1 LANLLPVTA
10 PADVPKLRLIRDR
23 QEDPMDLRLRN
34 FMLLALLLAS
44 LPLFSTD
51 PTTPQPRQQAWTV
64 LNSGLAHTKAQHRVE
79 AVRALSLVTG
89 ERAAVKLAL
98 HALADDN
105 TEVRATAATTLGQLH
120 ATSAIPDLR
129 QALSDKEI
137 AVVLAASQAL
147 YQLRDKSAYGV
158 YYAIL
163 MGDKKASDGLIQ
175 SQIDRLKD
183 PKKLALL
190 GFQEGMG
197 FIPYGGIGVEAYRAA
212 KNDNSQVRAAAARF
226 LAHDPDPMSGDALVQ
241 IALADNNANV
251 RQAALDA
258 LADRGDPTCIERLRR
273 NLSDPKVAVRYRTAA
288 AILHLSDLQKKVPR
302 KKDSQPFQLK

>member
-1 LANLLPVTA
+1 
-10 PADVPKLRLIRDR
+10 
-23 QEDPMDLRLRN
+23 MDLRLRN
-34 FMLLALLLAS
+34 FMLLALLLVS
-44 LPLFSTD
+44 LHLFSTD
-51 PTTPQPRQQAWTV
+51 PATPQPRQQAWAV
-64 LNSGLAHTKAQHRVE
+64 LNSGLAQTKAQHRVE

-89 ERAAVKLAL
+89 ESAAVKLAL

-105 TEVRATAATTLGQLH
+105 TEVRAAAATTLGQLH
-120 ATSAIPDLR
+120 ATSAVPELR

-137 AVVLAASQAL
+137 AVVLAASHAL

-163 MGDKKASDGLIQ
+163 MGDKKTSDGLIQ
-175 SQIDRLKD
+175 SQLDRLKD
-183 PKKLALL
+183 PKKVALL

-197 FIPYGGIGVEAYRAA
+197 FVPYGGIGVEAYRVA
-212 KNDNSQVRAAAARF
+212 KNDNSQVRAVAARF

-241 IALADNNANV
+241 IALADNNATV

-258 LADRGDPTCIERLRR
+258 LAERGDATCIERLQR

-288 AILHLSDLQKKVPR
+288 TILHLSDLQKKGTR
-302 KKDSQPFQLK
+302 KKASQALELQ

>member
-1 LANLLPVTA
+1 
-10 PADVPKLRLIRDR
+10 
-23 QEDPMDLRLRN
+23 MYLRLRN
-34 FMLLALLLAS
+34 FMVLALLLVS
-44 LPLFSTD
+44 LHLFSTD
-51 PTTPQPRQQAWTV
+51 PATPQPRQQAWTV

-89 ERAAVKLAL
+89 ESAPVKLAL
-98 HALADDN
+98 HALAADN
-105 TEVRATAATTLGQLH
+105 AEVRAAAATTLGQLH
-120 ATSAIPDLR
+120 AATAIPELR
-129 QALSDKEI
+129 QALSVKEI

-175 SQIDRLKD
+175 SQLDRLKD
-183 PKKLALL
+183 PKKVALL

-197 FIPYGGIGVEAYRAA
+197 FVPYGGIGVEAYRVA
-212 KNDNSQVRAAAARF
+212 KNDNSQVRAVAARF

-241 IALADNNANV
+241 IALADNNATV

-258 LADRGDPTCIERLRR
+258 LAERGDATCIERLQR
-273 NLSDPKVAVRYRTAA
+273 NLSDPKVAIRYRTAA
-288 AILHLSDLQKKVPR
+288 VILHLSDLQKKGTRR
-302 KKDSQPFQLK
+302 KASQALELQRQ